1 MRLPSLRSGAP
12 AAVLAVMLATAAC
25 TTPAKRIERTL
36 IEEGVP
42 PAMARCLGE
51 RLDARLS
58 TAELRTLGRAA
69 AKLSQTDWR
78 GLTVGQALLLAR
90 ELNDPAL
97 LAAVTGAGFDCLAL
111 R

>member
-1 MRLPSLRSGAP
+1 MRVTSLRSRRRA
-12 AAVLAVMLATAAC
+12 ALVSLAVLAAC
-25 TTPAKRIERTL
+25 TTPAQRIERTL

-69 AKLSQTDWR
+69 AKLARTDWR
-78 GLTVGQALLLAR
+78 SLTVGQAQLLAR
-90 ELNDPAL
+90 ELDNPAL
-97 LAAVTGAGFDCLAL
+97 LAAVAGAGFDCLAL